1 MNNKNQSIKEWLF
14 FATSDIKSAEA
25 SFKANI
31 HHNACFHS
39 HQAAEKTLKA
49 LYIHQNQIIP
59 KVHDLLYLLNKS
71 KNKEKLLGLKKEL
84 NFLNQFY
91 IPTRYP
97 DVLPGS
103 LPEGLPDKKDAQK
116 AIKYAKEIV
125 NFINKTLLK
134 L

>member
-1 MNNKNQSIKEWLF
+1 MNNKKQSIKEWLF
-14 FATSDIKSAEA
+14 FATSDLKSAVA
-25 SFKANI
+25 SFEANI
-31 HHNACFHS
+31 HHNACFHC

-49 LYIHQNQIIP
+49 LYIRQSQIIP

-71 KNKEKLLGLKKEL
+71 KNKEKLLGLKKKL

-97 DVLPGS
+97 DALPGS
-103 LPEGLPDKKDAQK
+103 LPESLPDKKDAQK

-125 NFINKTLLK
+125 NFINRTLLK
-134 L
+134 